1 MSESAAPLDKLDM
14 DPNSFVGVSGDESN
28 TVDKSANKETVTDD
42 DLTITVPP
50 QDYTDTV
57 IN

>member
-1 MSESAAPLDKLDM
+1 M
-14 DPNSFVGVSGDESN
+14 DPVSYQDDASME
-28 TVDKSANKETVTDD
+28 KSDDGEHTIPED

-57 IN
+57 QNNKEQVDK